1 MRANEIIRS
10 IIDLIDQIDHGGT
23 PSVSIAINS
32 TPIEPPQV
40 APKELVATP
49 VIVAGPTELEADEFQ
64 DDIRRFKQIVDLAGD
79 NDTGTMS
86 PFSNAPNESY
96 ADIEAV
102 TTDAG
107 GGVNNPKHPSDMRVQ
122 HPSLYPGHQHNVGE

>member
-10 IIDLIDQIDHGGT
+10 IIDLIDDIDGGGT

-32 TPIEPPQV
+32 TPIEPPEQQ
-40 APKELVATP
+40 KLVATP
-49 VIVAGPTELEADEFQ
+49 VMVAGPTEIDADEFQ
-64 DDIRRFKQIVDLAGD
+64 DDIRRFKQIVDLATS
-79 NDTGTMS
+79 NETGTMS
-86 PFSNAPNESY
+86 PFSNAPNEQY
-96 ADIEAV
+96 ADIESV

-122 HPSLYPGHQHNVGE
+122 HPSLYPDHQHNVGE

>member
-10 IIDLIDQIDHGGT
+10 IIDLIDDIDGGGT

-32 TPIEPPQV
+32 TPIDPPEQ
-40 APKELVATP
+40 PELVATP
-49 VIVAGPTELEADEFQ
+49 VMVADPTELEADNFQ
-64 DDIRRFKQIVDLAGD
+64 DDIRRFKQIVDLATS
-79 NDTGTMS
+79 NETGQMS
-86 PFSNAPNESY
+86 PFSNTPNEQY
-96 ADIEAV
+96 ADIESV

>member
-10 IIDLIDQIDHGGT
+10 IIDLIDDIDGGGT

-32 TPIEPPQV
+32 TPIDPPKQ
-40 APKELVATP
+40 PELVATP
-49 VIVAGPTELEADEFQ
+49 VMVADPTELEADNFQ
-64 DDIRRFKQIVDLAGD
+64 DDIRRFKQIVDLATS
-79 NDTGTMS
+79 NETGQMS
-86 PFSNAPNESY
+86 PFSNTPNEQY
-96 ADIEAV
+96 ADIESV

>member
-1 MRANEIIRS
+1 MRANDIIRS
-10 IIDLIDQIDHGGT
+10 IIDLIDDIDSGGT

-32 TPIEPPQV
+32 TPIEPPH
-40 APKELVATP
+40 
-49 VIVAGPTELEADEFQ
+49 PTLEPIEAEFIEVEPEEEGDFAS
-64 DDIRRFKQIVDLAGD
+64 DDIRRFKQIIDLATS
-79 NDTGTMS
+79 NETGQMS
-86 PFSNAPNESY
+86 PFSNTPNEQY
-96 ADIEAV
+96 ADIESV